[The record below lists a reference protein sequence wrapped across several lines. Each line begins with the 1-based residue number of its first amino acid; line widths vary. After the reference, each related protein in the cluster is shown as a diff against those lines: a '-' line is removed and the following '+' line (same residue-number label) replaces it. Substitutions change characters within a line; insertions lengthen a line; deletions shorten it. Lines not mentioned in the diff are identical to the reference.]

1 MFGEAKESVKFSQH
15 LFTNKFSFM
24 LKSLF
29 IAHVYRDE
37 IVDINNDRIESIGL
51 RAKVD
56 DFMVDLHQRKSQ
68 QPFTMKNYLRMRR

>member
-1 MFGEAKESVKFSQH
+1 
-15 LFTNKFSFM
+15 M

-37 IVDINNDRIESIGL
+37 IVDINNDRIESGL

-56 DFMVDLHQRKSQ
+56 DFMVDLHQRKASN
-68 QPFTMKNYLRMRR
+68 PLP